1 MIKLDSCCFC
11 VPGETGKPDLSKFDQ
26 VTKSQIET
34 GSTRTYYEA
43 IKTTSGLN
51 KVQYFPDNDSLTFEI
66 SGKLLP
72 IEHRQLITHENI
84 EQAINIIKETG
95 LIEAAAVAVIENS
108 TVRKVDFT
116 ENIEVSNV
124 GEYLAAISC
133 ITSQR
138 YNKSSYQGR
147 GEYKGKTGVAF
158 NGTWKT
164 KRERLLFYDKEAET
178 KNEFYKNILRIESN
192 RANFEAIR
200 KDVNGE
206 NNLLEILS
214 SDEKPVQKLFSR
226 ITGMN
231 ETNLKLYDMA
241 INSTAIKDFMYQ
253 SLLLQAGDDMQT
265 VRQLLEIANKGNRR
279 STVLE
284 MMKRIETFRRNRD
297 SGAIKNSTYLKDIL
311 MKLSA

>member
-26 VTKSQIET
+26 VTKSRIET

-43 IKTTSGLN
+43 TKAAPGLN
-51 KVQYFPDNDSLTFEI
+51 KVQYFPDNETLTFEI

-72 IEHRQLITHENI
+72 IEHRQLITYNNI
-84 EQAINIIKETG
+84 EQSIDIINETG
-95 LIEAAAVAVIENS
+95 LIQANTVQMIEDS

-133 ITSQR
+133 ISSQR

-178 KNEFYKNILRIESN
+178 KNEIYKNILRIESN

-214 SDEKPVQKLFSR
+214 SDERPIKKLFSR

-284 MMKRIETFRRNRD
+284 TLKRIETFRRNRD
-297 SGAIKNSTYLKDIL
+297 SGETKNSTILQDIL